1 VSWTRRQLRIRTR
14 ALRKEIDQFKRF
26 TDETRRKLSSLFY
39 EGYDA
44 VIKQLRGGRDRLRG
58 RGSNRESADTDTPR
72 PAAVPAAA
80 QIDAQM
86 PDGVCVYAFGDVH
99 GRADLLERLFEKVEA
114 DIAEH
119 AADQKIIL
127 IFLGDYID
135 RGFQSRDVID
145 FLLSERVTRHQCIYL
160 KGNHE
165 EALLKFMNDPSFG
178 PRWAGYGGLETL
190 TSYSVRPPR
199 IRTVGDEWTLACD
212 ALNEAMP
219 REHVR
224 FLNALEISATIG
236 DYVFVHAGLKP
247 GKPIEEQ
254 VEQDA
259 LWIRDEF
266 LNETSSFGAIV
277 VHGHTP
283 ISAPYRDYRRIGI
296 DTGAYL
302 SGKLTAACFMRS
314 DVRFIT
320 T

>member
-1 VSWTRRQLRIRTR
+1 MRNEL
-14 ALRKEIDQFKRF
+14 DQFRRF
-26 TDETRRKLSSLFY
+26 TDAARRKAVEYFY
-39 EGYDA
+39 RGYDRA
-44 VIKQLRGGRDRLRG
+44 LASFRATYSKLRG
-58 RGSNRESADTDTPR
+58 RPVSLAIGAAPPDASAPSALPAVTDSS
-72 PAAVPAAA
+72 VP
-80 QIDAQM
+80 D
-86 PDGVCVYAFGDVH
+86 DVCVYAVGDVH
-99 GRADLLERLFEKVEA
+99 GRADLLERLYDKIEA
-114 DIAEH
+114 DISENA
-119 AADQKIIL
+119 QGQTVIL

-135 RGFQSRDVID
+135 RGFQSREVID
-145 FLLSERVTRHQCIYL
+145 FLLSERVNKYQCIFL

-165 EALLKFMNDPSFG
+165 EALLKFMSDPSFG

-190 TSYSVRPPR
+190 TSYQVRPPR
-199 IRTVGDEWTLACD
+199 IRTVGEEWVVACD

-219 REHVR
+219 PEHRR
-224 FLNALEISATIG
+224 FLNTLEISATIG

-247 GKPIEEQ
+247 GRPLEEQ
-254 VEQDA
+254 VEEDA

-266 LNETSSFGAIV
+266 LNDNSSFGVVV

-283 ISAPYRDYRRIGI
+283 ISSPYRDFRRIGI

>member
-1 VSWTRRQLRIRTR
+1 MRRELDQLRRYTY
-14 ALRKEIDQFKRF
+14 
-26 TDETRRKLSSLFY
+26 ETRRKLSARFY
-39 EGYDA
+39 ASYDA
-44 VIKQLRGGRDRLRG
+44 TLARFKSGRDRLTG
-58 RGSNRESADTDTPR
+58 G
-72 PAAVPAAA
+72 PASAAA
-80 QIDAQM
+80 HRTPERKSAASKAI
-86 PDGVCVYAFGDVH
+86 PESSVPEGICIYAFGDIH
-99 GRADLLERLFEKVEA
+99 GRADLLERLFDTVEA

-119 AADQKIIL
+119 ASDQKILL

-145 FLLSERVTRHQCIYL
+145 FLLSDRVTKYQCIYL

-165 EALLKFMNDPSFG
+165 EALLKFMSDPTFG

-199 IRTVGDEWTLACD
+199 IRTVGEEWTQACD
-212 ALNEAMP
+212 SLNEVMP
-219 REHVR
+219 PEHR
-224 FLNALEISATIG
+224 SFFKALEVSATIG
-236 DYVFVHAGLKP
+236 DYVFVHAGLRP
-247 GKPIEEQ
+247 GKSLEDQ

-266 LNETSSFGAIV
+266 LNDDSSFGVIV

-283 ISAPYRDYRRIGI
+283 ISAPHRDFRRIGI

-314 DVRFIT
+314 DVRFIST
-320 T
+320 